1 MISSHIRPIFIGP
14 GYNTLHMKLLMIE
27 DESQIANLVR
37 AGLER
42 EGYAVDWVADGLA
55 GEKRIE
61 LYHGDYDL
69 VILDLMLPGK
79 NGVEICKAVRAK
91 GIAIPILILTAKSY
105 VDDKISALDGGAD
118 DYLTKPFDF
127 KELLSRIRTL
137 LRRPKGKL
145 VTELRCDDI
154 VLNPSSRKVFISGK
168 ETKFTLKEFSI
179 LEYLMRHPNKVVT
192 RDDILFNVWDFHFD
206 SFSNVVDVHINHLR
220 KKINKGKRKNF
231 LETIRGVGYRLN
243 AAMEEHVA

>member
-1 MISSHIRPIFIGP
+1 
-14 GYNTLHMKLLMIE
+14 MKLLLIE
-27 DESQIANLVR
+27 DEAQIANLVK

-42 EGYAVDWVADGLA
+42 EGYIVDWVADGLN

-61 LYHGDYDL
+61 LYYKDYDL

-79 NGVEICKAVRAK
+79 DGIEICKAIRAK
-91 GIAIPILILTAKSY
+91 GISTPILMLTAKSF
-105 VDDKISALDGGAD
+105 VDDKVSALDGGVD

-127 KELLSRIRTL
+127 KELLARIKTL
-137 LRRPKGKL
+137 LRRPKGNPI
-145 VTELRCDDI
+145 TELRCDGI
-154 VLNPSSRKVFISGK
+154 VLNPGSRKVLLDGEEIK
-168 ETKFTLKEFSI
+168 LTLKEFGI

-220 KKINKGKRKNF
+220 KKINKKGRDNF
-231 LETIRGVGYRLN
+231 LETVRGVGYRIN
-243 AAMEEHVA
+243 GDSDGPMVEA

>member
-1 MISSHIRPIFIGP
+1 
-14 GYNTLHMKLLMIE
+14 MKLLLVE
-27 DESQIANLVR
+27 DEPQIANLVK

-42 EGYAVDWVADGLA
+42 EGYAVDWLADGLA
-55 GEKRIE
+55 AEKRIE
-61 LYHGDYDL
+61 LYHSDYDL

-79 NGVEICKAVRAK
+79 DGIEICKYVRSK
-91 GIAIPILILTAKSY
+91 GVSIPILILTAKSY
-105 VDDKISALDGGAD
+105 VDDKVLALDGGAD

-127 KELLSRIRTL
+127 KELLSRIRSL
-137 LRRPKGKL
+137 LRRPKEKMA
-145 VTELRCDDI
+145 TELQSGDI
-154 VLNPSSRKVFISGK
+154 VLNPNARKVFLGGK
-168 ETKFTLKEFSI
+168 EVKLTLKEFGI

-243 AAMEEHVA
+243 AESAEHVVAA

>member
-1 MISSHIRPIFIGP
+1 MQGILDFSYFLAHSC
-14 GYNTLHMKLLMIE
+14 HMKLLLIE
-27 DESQIANLVR
+27 DEPQIANLVK

-42 EGYAVDWVADGLA
+42 EGYTVDWVPDGLA

-61 LYHGDYDL
+61 LYHDDYDL

-79 NGVEICKAVRAK
+79 DGVEICKQIRSR
-91 GIAIPILILTAKSY
+91 GITIPILILTAKSF
-105 VDDKISALDGGAD
+105 VDDKVSALDGGAD

-137 LRRPKGKL
+137 LRRPKEKL
-145 VTELRCDDI
+145 NIELRCDGI
-154 VLNPSSRKVFISGK
+154 VLNPNSRKVFSNGK
-168 ETKFTLKEFSI
+168 EIKFTLKEFGI

-220 KKINKGKRKNF
+220 KKINKRGRKNF
-231 LETIRGVGYRLN
+231 LETIRGVGYRIN
-243 AAMEEHVA
+243 AVSEEHLLKK

>member
-1 MISSHIRPIFIGP
+1 
-14 GYNTLHMKLLMIE
+14 MKLLLIE
-27 DESQIANLVR
+27 DEPQIANLVK

-42 EGYAVDWVADGLA
+42 EGYAVDWVADGLN

-79 NGVEICKAVRAK
+79 DGIEITKHVRGK
-91 GIAIPILILTAKSY
+91 GITTPILILTAKSY
-105 VDDKISALDGGAD
+105 VDDKVSALDGGAD

-137 LRRPKGKL
+137 LRRPKEKL
-145 VTELRCDDI
+145 NIELQCGDI
-154 VLNPSSRKVFISGK
+154 VLNPASRKVTLAGK
-168 ETKFTLKEFSI
+168 EVKLTLKEFGI

-220 KKINKGKRKNF
+220 KKINKGKKRNF
-231 LETIRGVGYRLN
+231 LETIRGVGYRIN
-243 AAMEEHVA
+243 AETEEHAIAA

>member
-1 MISSHIRPIFIGP
+1 
-14 GYNTLHMKLLMIE
+14 MKLLLIE
-27 DESQIANLVR
+27 DEPQIANLVK

-42 EGYAVDWVADGLA
+42 EGYMVDWVADGIN

-61 LYHGDYDL
+61 LYHKDYDL

-79 NGVEICKAVRAK
+79 EGTEICKNIRGK
-91 GIAIPILILTAKSY
+91 GISIPILILTAKSF
-105 VDDKISALDGGAD
+105 VDDKVSALDGGAD

-127 KELLSRIRTL
+127 KELLSRIKTL
-137 LRRPKGKL
+137 LRRPKGNL
-145 VTELRCDDI
+145 VTELRCDGI
-154 VLNPSSRKVFISGK
+154 VLNPGSRRVLLDGEEIKL
-168 ETKFTLKEFSI
+168 TLKEFGI

-220 KKINKGKRKNF
+220 KKINKKGRDNF
-231 LETIRGVGYRLN
+231 LETIRGVGYRIN
-243 AAMEEHVA
+243 AESEEVPVEA

>member
-1 MISSHIRPIFIGP
+1 
-14 GYNTLHMKLLMIE
+14 MKLLLIE
-27 DESQIANLVR
+27 DEPQIANLVK

-42 EGYAVDWVADGLA
+42 EGYAVDWLADGKD

-61 LYHGDYDL
+61 LYHDDYDL

-79 NGVEICKAVRAK
+79 DGIEITKHVRSK
-91 GIAIPILILTAKSY
+91 GITLPILILTAKSY
-105 VDDKISALDGGAD
+105 VDDKVSALDGGAD

-137 LRRPKGKL
+137 LRRPKDTL
-145 VTELRCDDI
+145 ATELRCGGVI
-154 VLNPSSRKVFISGK
+154 LNPGSRKVFMDGK
-168 ETKFTLKEFSI
+168 EVKLTLKEFGI

-220 KKINKGKRKNF
+220 RKLAKGKRKNF
-231 LETIRGVGYRLN
+231 LETIRGVGYRIN
-243 AAMEEHVA
+243 AVTEEHLMPA